1 MAIGFVDLTA
11 TNRIPD
17 KSLRRATK
25 PKVFRAAFGD
35 GYEQRTAQGINNLDE
50 SYAITFNNRE
60 KAEIDDIVAFFDS
73 KKGVTSFAFTYP
85 DTNGVGGETTIRV
98 VCEDYSIAYMN
109 DSFYSC
115 NAVFRR
121 VYEP

>member
-25 PKVFRAAFGD
+25 PKTYRAAFGD
-35 GYEQRTAQGINNLDE
+35 GYEQRIAQGINNLDE
-50 SYAITFNNRE
+50 SYAVSFNNRE
-60 KAEIDDIVAFFDS
+60 KEEIDDIVAFFDD

-85 DTNGVGGETTIRV
+85 DSNGVGGETTIRV
-98 VCEDYSIAYMN
+98 VCEDYSIAYNN
-109 DSFYSC
+109 DGFYSC
-115 NAVFRR
+115 GATFRR